1 MTIER
6 INKMIDIA
14 IEDAAI
20 RPQAMKETN
29 ALNAE
34 YALGMIFAF
43 LGIIR
48 ELYGIDLYIENAEKR
63 RDIINEL
70 TERAQAVYKA

>member
-6 INKMIDIA
+6 INKMIDVA
-14 IEDAAI
+14 IEDATI

-70 TERAQAVYKA
+70 TERTQAIYTA